1 MSEAFKL
8 LLSGDAETWAIVLR
22 SLRFSFFSTL
32 LSLLPGLALGVWL
45 SKDDDRF
52 RRVVSAVVG
61 ALTAMPTVVIGLF
74 VYGFLSRS
82 GPLGFFGL
90 LYTPSAVVI
99 GQILLSTPI
108 VASLVWSGLSR
119 IDPRFDETVTTL
131 GGRGLARAG
140 ALLREGT
147 PVFAGA
153 VVAAF
158 GRVTGEVGVAMM
170 LGGNIRFSTRT
181 MTTAIALDA
190 SKGEF
195 ERAISL
201 GIALLVIALA
211 VNFTVHILR
220 PRNDK

>member
-1 MSEAFKL
+1 MTEAFSL
-8 LLSGDAETWAIVLR
+8 LFSGDPETWAIVGR
-22 SLRFSFFSTL
+22 SLRFSFFSTI
-32 LSLLPGLALGVWL
+32 LSLLPGLLIGAWL
-45 SKDDDRF
+45 ARKDDRA
-52 RRVVSAVVG
+52 RRIVSAIVG

-82 GPLGFFGL
+82 GPLGFLGL
-90 LYTPSAVVI
+90 LYTPPAVVI
-99 GQILLSTPI
+99 GQILLATPI

-119 IDPRFDETVTTL
+119 IDPRFHETVKTL
-131 GGRGLARAG
+131 GGRGIALAG
-140 ALLREGT
+140 AVLREGA

-170 LGGNIRFSTRT
+170 LGGNIRFTTRT

-190 SKGEF
+190 SQGEF

-201 GIALLVIALA
+201 GIALLIIALA
-211 VNFTVHILR
+211 VNFLVHALR
-220 PRNDK
+220 PHGN

>member
-1 MSEAFKL
+1 MNEAFGL
-8 LLSGDAETWAIVLR
+8 LLSGDAETWAIVGR
-22 SLRFSFFSTL
+22 SLRFSFFSTVF
-32 LSLLPGLALGVWL
+32 SLVPGLALGLWL
-45 SKDDDRF
+45 AKGDDRP
-52 RRVVSAVVG
+52 RRAISDVIG
-61 ALTAMPTVVIGLF
+61 ALTAVPTVVIGLF

-108 VASLVWSGLSR
+108 VASLVWAGLSR
-119 IDPRFDETVTTL
+119 VDPRFDETVSTL
-131 GGRGLARAG
+131 GGRGLAVAG
-140 ALLREGT
+140 AVLREGA

-201 GIALLVIALA
+201 GIALLAIALV

-220 PRNDK
+220 PRNDR